1 MSSDALPITSARFAA
16 ALSDLPLASLR
27 LKSLE
32 LRNSLAHLAYSNAQ
46 LRPFADGLQPGPD
59 GTVRESEPDPDC
71 IEGGYKLPDSQASLF
86 TSTLDGLSRVL
97 QPEESKV
104 ER

>member
-1 MSSDALPITSARFAA
+1 MSSENLPITTARFAA
-16 ALSDLPLASLR
+16 ALSELPLSSLR

-59 GTVRESEPDPDC
+59 GTVREGPPDPDC
-71 IEGGYKLPDSQASLF
+71 VEGEYRLPDFWCSYPFCTIL
-86 TSTLDGLSRVL
+86 LD
-97 QPEESKV
+97 
-104 ER
+104 